1 MDEGFFCNSFV
12 WLLSLLGWHSPRDHQ
27 VALWQHRGWPLDL
40 GKGEEMWD
48 PATPRALGL
57 AQLWAPAAFLDE
69 DLPTPSPF
77 PVPWWGRAIPGGYQH
92 LNKGSGPLSPL
103 RLMGR
108 GADKGA

>member
-1 MDEGFFCNSFV
+1 MQLICVASFPP
-12 WLLSLLGWHSPRDHQ
+12 G
-27 VALWQHRGWPLDL
+27 VAFPQGPPGGTVAAQRVALDL

-57 AQLWAPAAFLDE
+57 AQPWAPAAFLDE